1 MVLQGQQIWIWIK
14 ENVRAAVHDLKLM
27 VSNATR
33 QFIHSPGKRK
43 KKIHVCEALNPDFTP
58 NEMLWFIRNI
68 DGLRLDWEMI
78 HTSYWSL
85 CNSHRQPQETSIV
98 NAKGVCMSY
107 HSNIT
112 SSRVFVC
119 KMKSQEGQLTF
130 DKWGF
135 TKLSSLPHTQQKTK
149 KSLWSSQVP
158 SLQFPHFT
166 TQGRCCYTQV
176 KVPCETLWEY
186 LGLCAKILAHF
197 ILRSKLRRHGAIW
210 ELRGRLSG
218 NLFMFF
224 FSFFV
229 RLKKS
234 ISWFIVNTK
243 TETVNYTENDK

>member
-1 MVLQGQQIWIWIK
+1 MSGQQFITWNLWK
-14 ENVRAAVHDLKLM
+14 

-58 NEMLWFIRNI
+58 NEMLWFVRNI
-68 DGLRLDWEMI
+68 DRLRLDWEMI
-78 HTSYWSL
+78 TTSYCSL
-85 CNSHRQPQETSIV
+85 CNYHRQPQEASIV

-107 HSNIT
+107 CSNT
-112 SSRVFVC
+112 YFLLCVHLFVC
-119 KMKSQEGQLTF
+119 KMKSHEGELTF

-149 KSLWSSQVP
+149 KSLSSQVP

-166 TQGRCCYTQV
+166 TQGRCCYTRD
-176 KVPCETLWEY
+176 KVPRETLWEY

-197 ILRSKLRRHGAIW
+197 ILRSKLRWHGAIW

-224 FSFFV
+224 FFF
-229 RLKKS
+229 LLG
-234 ISWFIVNTK
+234 
-243 TETVNYTENDK
+243 

>member
-1 MVLQGQQIWIWIK
+1 MRCCGSLGILMDWDWTEK
-14 ENVRAAVHDLKLM
+14 WFTLPTDLCVIL
-27 VSNATR
+27 
-33 QFIHSPGKRK
+33 IG
-43 KKIHVCEALNPDFTP
+43 
-58 NEMLWFIRNI
+58 
-68 DGLRLDWEMI
+68 
-78 HTSYWSL
+78 
-85 CNSHRQPQETSIV
+85 SHRKHLLLMLKEFVWVTTV
-98 NAKGVCMSY
+98 TL
-107 HSNIT
+107 T

-149 KSLWSSQVP
+149 RSLWSSQVP

-234 ISWFIVNTK
+234 ISWFKVNTK